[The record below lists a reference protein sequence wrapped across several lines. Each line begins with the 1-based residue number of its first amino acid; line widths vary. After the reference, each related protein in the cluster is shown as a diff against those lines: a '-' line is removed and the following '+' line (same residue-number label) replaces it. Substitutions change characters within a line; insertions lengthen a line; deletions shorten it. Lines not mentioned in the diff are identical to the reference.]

1 MRRADRLFDIIQI
14 LRLARTPITA
24 AAIADEL
31 EVTPRTVYRDI
42 ATLQAR
48 RVPIEGEAG
57 IGYVLRRGFELPPLM
72 LTEEEVQAVAV
83 GMGLLRRTGD
93 PGLQTA
99 ARQVLIKLTAAMPE
113 VLRAQLLEAPFH
125 VATRG
130 APLPGAVDLSETRA
144 AIRNARKMWIDYVDE
159 KGAAT
164 TRTICPV
171 AMEYHVEATLICAWC
186 ELRDDYRHFRTDR
199 IRAATVLEE
208 SFAAQAS
215 TLLAGWVELTR
226 TERRERGEAVPHQP
240 DAAEAGQ
247 SEDVDSSLP
256 LGRE

>member
-1 MRRADRLFDIIQI
+1 MRRADRLFDIIQV
-14 LRLARTPITA
+14 LRLARHPITA
-24 AAIADEL
+24 AAIAAEL

-83 GMGLLRRTGD
+83 GLRLLRRTGD
-93 PGLQTA
+93 PGLETA
-99 ARQVLIKLTAAMPE
+99 ARHVLIKLAAAMPD
-113 VLRAQLLEAPFH
+113 VLRTQLLEAPFH

-130 APLPGAVDLSETRA
+130 APLPSAVDLSETRA
-144 AIRNARKMWIDYVDE
+144 AIRNASKMWIDYVDE
-159 KGAAT
+159 KGTAT
-164 TRTICPV
+164 TRTVCPI

-199 IRAATVLEE
+199 IRAARVLEA
-208 SFAAQAS
+208 SFAMRAN

-226 TERRERGEAVPHQP
+226 TDRRERDEVIPP
-240 DAAEAGQ
+240 EPAAAPIGRLE
-247 SEDVDSSLP
+247 EVDEPLP
-256 LGRE
+256 LARE

>member
-24 AAIADEL
+24 ATIAAEL

-42 ATLQAR
+42 ATLQSR
-48 RVPIEGEAG
+48 RVPIDGEAG
-57 IGYVLRRGFELPPLM
+57 VGYVLRRGFELPPLM

-83 GMGLLRRTGD
+83 GLRLLRRTGD
-93 PGLQTA
+93 PGLDSA
-99 ARQVLIKLTAAMPE
+99 ARQVLVKLAAAMPE

-130 APLPGAVDLSETRA
+130 APSPSAIDLSETRA
-144 AIRNARKMWIDYVDE
+144 AIRNAHKMWIDYVDE
-159 KGAAT
+159 KGTAT
-164 TRTICPV
+164 SRTICPV

-199 IRAATVLEE
+199 IRGARVLQLD
-208 SFAAQAS
+208 FAARAS

-226 TERRERGEAVPHQP
+226 SDRQKREDGQP
-240 DAAEAGQ
+240 ARVAADIAGRAA
-247 SEDVDSSLP
+247 VDSSLSM
-256 LGRE
+256 E